1 MYPAMTLQSSAARTG
16 RFAANPRFVTVHLLT
31 RWAVP
36 SATLPQPPRERFTD
50 LPQGQTPRN
59 LSDASARMQK
69 EKREMTPQLQPPVL
83 REAAIEAIFC
93 ALHRQIR
100 STLKPHCK
108 DGVFFPRP
116 AYALSTPSPSHPQRN
131 ITLILRDYPQVGQTQ
146 NFTFTT
152 PEPAP
157 TAAEITAAT
166 SRIGWRFLGFV

>member
-1 MYPAMTLQSSAARTG
+1 MTLQSSAARTG
-16 RFAANPRFVTVHLLT
+16 RFAANPRFVTAHLVGGG
-31 RWAVP
+31 RYP
-36 SATLPQPPRERFTD
+36 SAALPAAHVND

-83 REAAIEAIFC
+83 REAAIEATFT
-93 ALHRQIR
+93 ALHHQIR
-100 STLKPHCK
+100 STLKPQCK
-108 DGVFFPRP
+108 DGVFFHRP
-116 AYALSTPSPSHPQRN
+116 AYALSTPSLSHPQRD

-146 NFTFTT
+146 DFTFTT

>member
-1 MYPAMTLQSSAARTG
+1 
-16 RFAANPRFVTVHLLT
+16 
-31 RWAVP
+31 
-36 SATLPQPPRERFTD
+36 
-50 LPQGQTPRN
+50 
-59 LSDASARMQK
+59 MQK

-100 STLKPHCK
+100 STLKPQCK
-108 DGVFFPRP
+108 DGVFFHRP
-116 AYALSTPSPSHPQRN
+116 AYALSTPSPSSAQN

-146 NFTFTT
+146 DFTFTT

>member
-1 MYPAMTLQSSAARTG
+1 MTLQSSAARTG

-36 SATLPQPPRERFTD
+36 LCGATRSHVND

-83 REAAIEAIFC
+83 REAAIEATFT
-93 ALHRQIR
+93 ALHHQIR
-100 STLKPHCK
+100 STLKPQCK
-108 DGVFFPRP
+108 DGVFFHRP
-116 AYALSTPSPSHPQRN
+116 AYALSALSPSSTQS
-131 ITLILRDYPQVGQTQ
+131 ITLILRDYPQIGQTQ
-146 NFTFTT
+146 DFTFTT

>member
-1 MYPAMTLQSSAARTG
+1 MTLQSSVARTG
-16 RFAANPRFVTVHLLT
+16 RFAANPGFVTAHLRGGGRYPL
-31 RWAVP
+31 RCY
-36 SATLPQPPRERFTD
+36 SSPPHVND

-83 REAAIEAIFC
+83 REAAIEATFT

-100 STLKPHCK
+100 STLKPQCK
-108 DGVFFPRP
+108 DGVFFHRP
-116 AYALSTPSPSHPQRN
+116 AYALSTLYPSSTQS

-146 NFTFTT
+146 DFTFTT